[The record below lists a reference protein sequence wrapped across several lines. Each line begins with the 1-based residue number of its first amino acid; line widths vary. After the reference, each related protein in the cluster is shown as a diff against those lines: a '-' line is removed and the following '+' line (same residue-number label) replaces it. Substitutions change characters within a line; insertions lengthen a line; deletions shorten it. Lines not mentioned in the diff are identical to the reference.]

1 MKESVF
7 MYLSTGLEQLQEYL
21 PLLLPLIIVELVL
34 MITALVH
41 VLRHN
46 SYRFGN
52 KVMWA
57 IIVVVIQIL
66 GPVVYFVLGRG
77 DE

>member
-1 MKESVF
+1 MI
-7 MYLSTGLEQLQEYL
+7 YLTTSLEAFEEYL

-34 MITALVH
+34 MVTALVH
-41 VLRHN
+41 VLKHN
-46 SYRFGN
+46 TYRFGN

-57 IIVVVIQIL
+57 VIVVVLQFF
-66 GPVVYFVLGRG
+66 GPVIYFVFGRG

>member
-1 MKESVF
+1 MI
-7 MYLSTGLEQLQEYL
+7 YLTTSLEALQEYL

-34 MITALVH
+34 MVTALVH
-41 VLRHN
+41 VLKHN
-46 SYRFGN
+46 TYRFGN

-57 IIVVVIQIL
+57 VIVVVLQFF
-66 GPVVYFVLGRG
+66 GPVIYFVFGRG

>member
-1 MKESVF
+1 MI
-7 MYLSTGLEQLQEYL
+7 YLTTSLEALQECL
-21 PLLLPLIIVELVL
+21 PVLLPLVIVEFIL

-46 SYRFGN
+46 TYRFGN

-57 IIVVVIQIL
+57 IIVVVIQFF
-66 GPVVYFVLGRG
+66 GPVIYFVFGRG

>member
-1 MKESVF
+1 M
-7 MYLSTGLEQLQEYL
+7 MYLTTSLEALQEYL
-21 PLLLPLIIVELVL
+21 PVLLPFVIVELVL
-34 MITALVH
+34 MVTALVH

-46 SYRFGN
+46 TYRFGN

-57 IIVVVIQIL
+57 IIVVVFQII
-66 GPVVYFVLGRG
+66 GPVVYFVFGRG

>member
-1 MKESVF
+1 
-7 MYLSTGLEQLQEYL
+7 MYLSVSLNGIQEYL
-21 PLLLPLIIVELVL
+21 PLLVPYIIVELIL
-34 MITALVH
+34 LITALVH

-57 IIVVVIQIL
+57 IIVVVFQMI
-66 GPVVYFVLGRG
+66 GPIVYFVFGRG
-77 DE
+77 EE

>member
-1 MKESVF
+1 M
-7 MYLSTGLEQLQEYL
+7 MYLTTGLEALQEYL
-21 PLLLPLIIVELVL
+21 PVLLPLIIVELVL
-34 MITALVH
+34 MVTALVH
-41 VLRHN
+41 VLKHN
-46 SYRFGN
+46 TYRFGN

-57 IIVVVIQIL
+57 IIVVVFQII

>member
-1 MKESVF
+1 M
-7 MYLSTGLEQLQEYL
+7 MYLTTGLEALQEYF
-21 PLLLPLIIVELVL
+21 PVLLPLIIVELVL
-34 MITALVH
+34 MVTALVH
-41 VLRHN
+41 VLKHN
-46 SYRFGN
+46 TYRFGN

-57 IIVVVIQIL
+57 IIVVVIQII

>member
-1 MKESVF
+1 
-7 MYLSTGLEQLQEYL
+7 MYLATSLETFREYL
-21 PLLLPLIIVELVL
+21 PVLVPLIIVELVL

-57 IIVVVIQIL
+57 IIVVVLQFI
-66 GPVVYFVLGRG
+66 GPAVYFVFGRG

>member
-1 MKESVF
+1 
-7 MYLSTGLEQLQEYL
+7 MYLSVGLEAISEYL
-21 PLLLPLIIVELVL
+21 PLVVPYIIVEFALL
-34 MITALVH
+34 ITALVH

-57 IIVVVIQIL
+57 IIVVIFQII
-66 GPVVYFVLGRG
+66 GPIVYFVFGRG
-77 DE
+77 ED

>member
-1 MKESVF
+1 
-7 MYLSTGLEQLQEYL
+7 MYLATGLEQLQEYL

-57 IIVVVIQIL
+57 IIVVVIQVF

>member
-1 MKESVF
+1 
-7 MYLSTGLEQLQEYL
+7 MYLSVGLEAISEYL
-21 PLLLPLIIVELVL
+21 PLVIPYIIVEFVL
-34 MITALVH
+34 LIIALVH

-57 IIVVVIQIL
+57 IIVVIFQII
-66 GPVVYFVLGRG
+66 GPIVYFVFGRG
-77 DE
+77 ED

>member
-1 MKESVF
+1 

-21 PLLLPLIIVELVL
+21 PLLLPVIIVEFAL

-46 SYRFGN
+46 SFRFGN

-57 IIVVVIQIL
+57 IIVVVIQIF
-66 GPVVYFVLGRG
+66 GPVIYFVLGRG

>member
-1 MKESVF
+1 
-7 MYLSTGLEQLQEYL
+7 MYLATGLESFVEYL
-21 PLLLPLIIVELVL
+21 PVLLPLIIVEFVL

-46 SYRFGN
+46 TYRFGN

-57 IIVVVIQIL
+57 IIVVFIQII
-66 GPVVYFVLGRG
+66 GPVVYFVFGRG

>member
-1 MKESVF
+1 

>member
-1 MKESVF
+1 

-21 PLLLPLIIVELVL
+21 PLLLPLIIVEFAL

-46 SYRFGN
+46 SFRFGN

-57 IIVVVIQIL
+57 IIVVVIQIF
-66 GPVVYFVLGRG
+66 GPVIYFVLGRG